1 MASEYTPNYNLD
13 KYVGTDKPNLRDQY
27 NSAMD
32 KIDAQFVVI
41 GNERTETTNQISAIN
56 ANMTQLGA
64 RVTETEGDITNLQ
77 GQIGGA
83 DTNMTQLGERVTKT
97 EGDIAKLQGQIG
109 SGDTTLAKVKE
120 TAENA
125 LSLAQANGGDIAA
138 NDAEI
143 AQLQTDV
150 QGKAPTSHASS
161 TTEYGGATSTSYGH
175 VKAVDN
181 FRTITNDP
189 SSVLSATGAF
199 RLYGNVRTLADAIMG
214 SIEITPCGEGATSS
228 VKANAFAGMNVCVCT
243 VNGAPVICGISR
255 TGSGSTISGVG
266 VESVS
271 GQNVQ
276 LRAVSIEYTSGANQ
290 IQFHSSRISI
300 TASGISTTAGGGTL
314 MSIYG
319 GCKAV
324 GL

>member
-41 GNERTETTNQISAIN
+41 ENGRTETTNQISAIN
-56 ANMTQLGA
+56 TNMTQLGA
-64 RVTETEGDITNLQ
+64 RVTKTEGDITKLQ

-83 DTNMTQLGERVTKT
+83 
-97 EGDIAKLQGQIG
+97 
-109 SGDTTLAKVKE
+109 DTTLAKVKE

-125 LSLAQANGGDIAA
+125 LALAQTNEGDIAT

-143 AQLQTDV
+143 AQLQKDV
-150 QGKAPTSHASS
+150 QGRAPTSHASS
-161 TTEYGGATSTSYGH
+161 TTEYGGGTSTNYGH

-181 FRTITNDP
+181 FRTNPDDP
-189 SSVLSATGAF
+189 SSVLSSAGAF
-199 RLYGNVRTLADAIMG
+199 RLYGNDKSLADAIMRT
-214 SIEITPCGEGATSS
+214 IRITPCTEGATSS
-228 VKANAFAGMNVCVCT
+228 VEANAFTGVNVCVCN
-243 VNGAPVICGISR
+243 VNATPVICGVSR

-271 GQNVQ
+271 GQSIQ
-276 LRAVSIEYTSGANQ
+276 LRAVSIKFTSGNNQ
-290 IQFHSSRISI
+290 IQFNSTRISI
-300 TASGISTTAGGGTL
+300 TASGISTTTGGGTL
-314 MSIYG
+314 TSIYG
-319 GCKAV
+319 GCKAI